1 MAAGGV
7 AGLGGAAHR
16 ALRTRDGRG
25 CARVG
30 VGGAARA
37 DQPLG
42 LARAA
47 LELAGPSL
55 PVLFFSYN
63 PERYPRFL
71 EGVRAAA
78 GADRGAVYLA
88 SGCCDRE
95 AAGVAARVDR
105 ADEVMGGGGF
115 LDAFVAEYV
124 CPGEDFEDAA
134 GALAA
139 IRERREA
146 GRVGFVG
153 ASTHSAAVA
162 RALLDSERHAPHLD
176 LLLLRYNMAHDVHEA
191 NGTLEAAQAA
201 GVAVV
206 AFTST
211 RWNGLCDSD
220 APDAPSAATC
230 VSWALAGPGV
240 AAVLHSP
247 RDEAEL
253 RAVWRGARAL
263 GAPEVRRW
271 RAHGRAWGA
280 AAADGFEAD
289 AA

>member
-1 MAAGGV
+1 
-7 AGLGGAAHR
+7 
-16 ALRTRDGRG
+16 
-25 CARVG
+25 
-30 VGGAARA
+30 
-37 DQPLG
+37 
-42 LARAA
+42 
-47 LELAGPSL
+47 
-55 PVLFFSYN
+55 VLFFAYN
-63 PERYPRFL
+63 PERYPSFL

-78 GADRGAVYLA
+78 AADRGAVYLA
-88 SGCCDRE
+88 SGCCDRG
-95 AAGVAARVDR
+95 AQGVAARVDR
-105 ADEVMGGGGF
+105 ADEVLGGGGY

-139 IRERREA
+139 IQERREA

-162 RALLDSERHAPHLD
+162 RALLDSKRHARHLD
-176 LLLLRYNMAHDVHEA
+176 LLMLRYNMAHDVHEA
-191 NGTLEAAQAA
+191 NGTLEAARAA
-201 GVAVV
+201 GIAVV

-211 RWNGLCDSD
+211 RWNGLCDSH

-253 RAVWRGARAL
+253 RDVWRGASAL
-263 GAPEVRRW
+263 GPRAVRRW
-271 RAHGRAWGA
+271 RAYGRAWGA
-280 AAADGFEAD
+280 AASDGFEAD
-289 AA
+289 DA